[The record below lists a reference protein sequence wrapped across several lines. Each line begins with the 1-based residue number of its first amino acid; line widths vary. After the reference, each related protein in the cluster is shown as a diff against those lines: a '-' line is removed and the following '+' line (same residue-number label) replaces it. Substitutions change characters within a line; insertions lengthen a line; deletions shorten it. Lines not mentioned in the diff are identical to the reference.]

1 MALEETPSVPTQINP
16 SQEFEVEDPP
26 QFGDES
32 TPSDQESSDS
42 EVDFVNPTGLEAISG
57 GHHQVFSVD
66 VINDTPQSF
75 ADIEASPNKQAWLDA
90 THEEYDALVYNGTW
104 VLTDLPRGL
113 KALACK
119 WLWRN
124 KN

>member
-1 MALEETPSVPTQINP
+1 MVADILTKAIPREQ
-16 SQEFEVEDPP
+16 FEILP
-26 QFGDES
+26 
-32 TPSDQESSDS
+32 
-42 EVDFVNPTGLEAISG
+42 ISG

-66 VINDTPQSF
+66 LINDKPQSF

-90 THEEYDALVYNGTW
+90 TQEEYYAIVYNGIW
-104 VLTDLPRGL
+104 VLTDLPRGR

-124 KN
+124 KFDAVGR